1 MIALVTLSREGAR
14 IARTLAAHLPEAAIF
29 LHDSVNI
36 EEMGERFES
45 IFELTARIFSQMK
58 AIVFIA
64 PAGVA
69 VRSIAPHIKD
79 KMTDP
84 AVVVVDV
91 KGRYAISLLGGHEG
105 GANMLSV
112 KIGNILEGEPV
123 ITTTTEALKTI
134 IVGVGCR
141 KGCGSGTI
149 IEAVKKGI
157 ADAGADMSEVRY
169 IASAD
174 IKEKEQGLVDAART
188 LGIPLRLV
196 ASQEI
201 RSRALPCQESALV
214 RETFNLPGVAEPAAL
229 LAGRRTSLILPK
241 TIYEGVAI
249 AIARENSL

>member
-1 MIALVTLSREGAR
+1 MIALITLSREGAR
-14 IARTLAAHLPEAAIF
+14 IARTLAARLPGTAIY
-29 LHDSVNI
+29 LHDSVDI
-36 EEMGERFES
+36 EEDGERFDR
-45 IFELTARIFSQMK
+45 IFELTARIFNQVK

-69 VRSIAPHIKD
+69 VRSIAPHVKD

-105 GANMLSV
+105 GANILSV
-112 KIGNILEGEPV
+112 AIGNILEAEPV

-141 KGCGSGTI
+141 KGCDVAI
-149 IEAVKKGI
+149 IVEAVKKGV
-157 ADAGADMSEVRY
+157 ADAGSDMSEVRC

-174 IKEKEQGLVDAART
+174 IKEKEQGLIDAADT

-196 ASQEI
+196 ASGEI
-201 RSRALPCQESALV
+201 RSRVLPCRESALV

-241 TIYEGVAI
+241 TIYKGVAI
-249 AIARENSL
+249 AVARENSL

>member
-1 MIALVTLSREGAR
+1 MIALITLSGEGAR
-14 IARTLAAHLPEAAIF
+14 IAGTLATHLEETAIF
-29 LHDSVNI
+29 LHDGIPI
-36 EEMGERFES
+36 EEKGERFGS
-45 IFELTARIFSQMK
+45 IFELTGRIFNQVK

-69 VRSIAPHIKD
+69 VRSIAPHVRD

-112 KIGNILEGEPV
+112 AIGNILEAEPV
-123 ITTTTEALKTI
+123 ITTSTEALKTI

-141 KGCGSGTI
+141 KGCRAGTI
-149 IEAVKKGI
+149 IEAVKKAA

-174 IKEKEQGLVDAART
+174 IKEREQGLIDAART
-188 LGIPLRLV
+188 LGIPLRFV
-196 ASQEI
+196 ASGEI
-201 RSRALPCQESALV
+201 RSMAAPCGESALV

-241 TIYEGVAI
+241 TIYEGVAV
-249 AIARENSL
+249 AVARENSL

>member
-1 MIALVTLSREGAR
+1 MIAFITLSDVGAR
-14 IARTLAAHLPEAAIF
+14 IARILAARLPETGIF
-29 LHDSVNI
+29 LHDSIDV
-36 EEMGERFES
+36 EEKGERFDS
-45 IFELTARIFSQMK
+45 IFDLTARIFKQVK
-58 AIVFIA
+58 AIVYIA

-69 VRSIAPHIKD
+69 VRSIAPHIKA

-105 GANMLSV
+105 GANVLSV
-112 KIGNILEGEPV
+112 AIGNILDAEPV
-123 ITTTTEALKTI
+123 ITTTTEALKTL

-141 KGCGSGTI
+141 KDCKAGTI
-149 IEAVKKGI
+149 IEAVKKGV

-174 IKEKEQGLVDAART
+174 IKEKEQGLIDAART

-201 RSRALPCQESALV
+201 RSRVLPCGESTLV

-249 AIARENSL
+249 AVAQENSL